1 MRIALDIALFATF
14 FALPFAARWWR
25 LRRWGLPVRI
35 TVDPDDP
42 RPSVIAGYLAE
53 VARRLDERPERMR
66 VAVEAAN
73 VGDRAIALDFTPEGD
88 MTVSVEGHRSRKM
101 DLRRRWIPEHPV
113 PLVLWSRKRRRNV
126 RLYVD
131 PVDANR
137 FRVMSSVP
145 WSPPSWLYVACSL
158 LATLGAVVV
167 SPECVVV
174 AIDVKARET
183 GFPSGYEVVIA
194 GGTKPTGI
202 DALEWAKQAES
213 LGAGEILLTSMDKD
227 GTKSGYDNKITSMI
241 SEAVGIPV
249 IASGGA
255 GSMKDFRDAVVD
267 GKADAVLAAS
277 LFHFGEIKI
286 SDLKDYLEG
295 EGIPVRKIAPSL
307 DMWAHMKK
315 NSDGMVPAITQDS
328 ETGEVLMMA
337 YMNYE
342 AFNLTCETGY
352 MHYYSRSRDTLWKKG
367 ETSGHVQK
375 VVSCRIDC
383 DRDTLLYTVEQ
394 TGAACHTGNKNCFY
408 TALEDWDLGT
418 D

>member
-14 FALPFAARWWR
+14 FALPFAARWCR
-25 LRRWGLPVRI
+25 MRRWGLPVRI

-158 LATLGAVVV
+158 LATLGAVIV
-167 SPECVVV
+167 SPESMVV
-174 AIDVKARET
+174 AI
-183 GFPSGYEVVIA
+183 GL
-194 GGTKPTGI
+194 
-202 DALEWAKQAES
+202 ALG
-213 LGAGEILLTSMDKD
+213 LC
-227 GTKSGYDNKITSMI
+227 
-241 SEAVGIPV
+241 
-249 IASGGA
+249 
-255 GSMKDFRDAVVD
+255 
-267 GKADAVLAAS
+267 LAAR
-277 LFHFGEIKI
+277 
-286 SDLKDYLEG
+286 LE
-295 EGIPVRKIAPSL
+295 
-307 DMWAHMKK
+307 M
-315 NSDGMVPAITQDS
+315 
-328 ETGEVLMMA
+328 
-337 YMNYE
+337 
-342 AFNLTCETGY
+342 
-352 MHYYSRSRDTLWKKG
+352 
-367 ETSGHVQK
+367 
-375 VVSCRIDC
+375 
-383 DRDTLLYTVEQ
+383 
-394 TGAACHTGNKNCFY
+394 
-408 TALEDWDLGT
+408 
-418 D
+418 